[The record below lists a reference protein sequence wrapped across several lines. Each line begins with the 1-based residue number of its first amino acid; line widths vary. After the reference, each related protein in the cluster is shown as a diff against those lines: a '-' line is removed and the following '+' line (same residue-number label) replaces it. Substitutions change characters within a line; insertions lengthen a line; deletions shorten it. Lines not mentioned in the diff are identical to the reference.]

1 MTLANEEL
9 KKTIQQLKDKSA
21 EETLHSK
28 ETQTM
33 QQTQISQLKAQ
44 LNHLQQAFQRSEAD
58 VAAQQLQMA
67 QQKEEVEKAK
77 KQCTQTMQQ
86 QIDMINKE
94 KNERIN
100 ITTELKIYKEKLK
113 TSETETYKVKNVLRV
128 VGDKLDKAYNE
139 NGLDNLPELKKLTEL
154 IRRARGSG
162 TTS

>member
-1 MTLANEEL
+1 MTSANEEL
-9 KKTIQQLKDKSA
+9 KKIIQDLNDKSA
-21 EETLHSK
+21 KETLHLK

-44 LNHLQQAFQRSEAD
+44 LIQVQQAFQRSEAD
-58 VAAQQLQMA
+58 VAAQQQQMA

-100 ITTELKIYKEKLK
+100 VTTELKIYKEKLK

-139 NGLDNLPELKKLTEL
+139 NGLENLPELKKLTEL
-154 IRRARGSG
+154 IRRARGFG